1 MKLKVLDGKAE
12 LQVSDAAFGREFNA
26 ALVHQ
31 VVTAYQAA
39 GRAGTKA
46 QKTRAEVRG
55 GGRKPYAQKGT
66 GQARAGS
73 NRSPIWVGGG
83 RTFAAKPRDFTQK
96 VNRKMYR
103 AAMQS
108 MVSELVRQDRLVAVE
123 TIELDAPRTKLLI
136 SKLAEFGLT
145 RALILIEAHDEKLF
159 LAARNVPYVDVMP
172 VASLDPLSLIKHDKV
187 IATVGALKLLEQRL
201 GGANE

>member
-1 MKLKVLDGKAE
+1 MQLKLVNGAGA
-12 LQVSDAAFGREFNA
+12 LQVSEAAFGTKFNE

-31 VVTAYQAA
+31 VITAYRAA

-46 QKTRAEVRG
+46 QKSRAEVRG

-83 RTFAAKPRDFTQK
+83 KTFAAKPRDFTQK

-103 AAMQS
+103 GAIRS
-108 MVSELVRQDRLVAVE
+108 LLSELARTERLLVTDRKSTRLNSSHVSISYAVFCLKKKKVS
-123 TIELDAPRTKLLI
+123 TRMAKIPYTARRPNHYSPGDTFLWPLWI
-136 SKLAEFGLT
+136 S
-145 RALILIEAHDEKLF
+145 
-159 LAARNVPYVDVMP
+159 
-172 VASLDPLSLIKHDKV
+172 
-187 IATVGALKLLEQRL
+187 EQ
-201 GGANE
+201 